1 MLVFLIH
8 GVATQDAGYG
18 DQFKKKVKEM
28 LSKKNAK
35 SPIFYSS
42 FWGHSFK
49 SKTDQL
55 FNWVRSD
62 VKELSEKCKQLRG
75 SEYDI
80 YRYQEQREDFIAKF
94 FGDFLTYLNN
104 DKGASIRRQILHQF
118 QDFVDNHPEDKEI
131 AIVSHSLGTL
141 VLWDMLFTKELPE
154 NDPAHEF
161 RRLFN
166 SGESEFK
173 LKGIV
178 TMGSPL
184 LFMRLK
190 QNIDFSS
197 VDDFVSKSYNA
208 LSWMNIIHSSDLIAY
223 PLGNAINHDKAENFF
238 FTDQYLLMHANGA
251 ESGALRFGQAH
262 AGMALGMADAHGS
275 YWNNDVA
282 ANLVA
287 SLLRGDLTTLATQQV
302 HTGWISYNKDLPK
315 DS

>member
-62 VKELSEKCKQLRG
+62 VKELSEKCKQLCG

-80 YRYQEQREDFIAKF
+80 YRYQEQLEDFIAKF

-118 QDFVDNHPEDKEI
+118 
-131 AIVSHSLGTL
+131 
-141 VLWDMLFTKELPE
+141 
-154 NDPAHEF
+154 
-161 RRLFN
+161 
-166 SGESEFK
+166 
-173 LKGIV
+173 
-178 TMGSPL
+178 
-184 LFMRLK
+184 
-190 QNIDFSS
+190 
-197 VDDFVSKSYNA
+197 
-208 LSWMNIIHSSDLIAY
+208 
-223 PLGNAINHDKAENFF
+223 
-238 FTDQYLLMHANGA
+238 
-251 ESGALRFGQAH
+251 
-262 AGMALGMADAHGS
+262 
-275 YWNNDVA
+275 
-282 ANLVA
+282 
-287 SLLRGDLTTLATQQV
+287 
-302 HTGWISYNKDLPK
+302 
-315 DS
+315 